1 MKISQA
7 MGRAF
12 RLCFKKPYEW
22 ICFTLAELCLTLAC
36 FTPLLFLTTERL
48 KFLALLCIPFYL
60 LLMLWARVNAAG
72 VMQDALAGGSLLSP
86 NLLNAEDYGK
96 KLGYG
101 LSRALMLLLW
111 GAPLI
116 AGGLYARSQIAGDTD
131 AFTLLRAI
139 KAFGGGE
146 LMRGGIYLLLIALG
160 MILIFCF
167 GLAWHTGDRHA
178 FVLRDPKRMKGRRW
192 KGVACWL
199 ASLITI
205 LPVLIAI
212 AVMAFRYAPVMS
224 DLDELIRGTAH
235 LPDTKTSLIIAGVG
249 AVLTVP
255 LMPVRSLMIA
265 AWVRGLKE

>member
-7 MGRAF
+7 MGKAF
-12 RLCFKKPYEW
+12 RLCFSKPYEW

-60 LLMLWARVNAAG
+60 LVMLWARVNAAG
-72 VMQDALAGGSLLSP
+72 VMQDALAGGSLISVH
-86 NLLNAEDYGK
+86 LLDPEDYGK
-96 KLGYG
+96 KLCYG
-101 LSRALMLLLW
+101 LSRALLLLLW

-116 AGGLYARSQIAGDTD
+116 AGAVYARSQVAGKTD

-146 LMRGGIYLLLIALG
+146 LMQGGIYLLLIAAG
-160 MILIFCF
+160 MLLIFCF

-178 FVLRDPKRMKGRRW
+178 YVLRDPERMKGRRW

-199 ASLITI
+199 ASVITVLPMVIALVVLIFRYS
-205 LPVLIAI
+205 PVL
-212 AVMAFRYAPVMS
+212 M
-224 DLDELIRGTAH
+224 DLDELIRGTAR
-235 LPDTKTSLIIAGVG
+235 LPDTKTSLIIAGIG

-255 LMPVRSLMIA
+255 LMPIRSLMIA